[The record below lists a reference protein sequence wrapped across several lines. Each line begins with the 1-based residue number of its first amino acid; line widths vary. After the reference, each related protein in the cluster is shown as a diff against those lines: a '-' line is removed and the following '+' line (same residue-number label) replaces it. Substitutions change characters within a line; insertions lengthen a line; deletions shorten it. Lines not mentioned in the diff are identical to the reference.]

1 MVYVGALIVC
11 ITIYLL
17 VKQYETRMVLFG
29 SGLLMASLALKPLAA
44 FDAFAKT
51 MVTSGLIQ
59 AICSVMGFALVMKAT
74 ECDRH
79 LINLVA
85 NGLKKVRPILI
96 PGATLGTFAINIALP
111 SAAGVSAAVGA
122 IFIRS

>member
-44 FDAFAKT
+44 FDELRRKFF
-51 MVTSGLIQ
+51 LY
-59 AICSVMGFALVMKAT
+59 
-74 ECDRH
+74 
-79 LINLVA
+79 
-85 NGLKKVRPILI
+85 
-96 PGATLGTFAINIALP
+96 
-111 SAAGVSAAVGA
+111 
-122 IFIRS
+122 